1 MSNGP
6 KPSTAAFVARASAL
20 LAGATILSR
29 LMGLVR
35 DMLMARYYGASGQT
49 DSFAFAIVVPE
60 LLRTL
65 IISGA
70 VASIFIPLITE
81 IQNSGRIDEV
91 KRLAGVMLSFVFMV
105 GLVVVLAGEFLAPQ
119 LVQFS
124 QVLNPIKGELDP
136 GRFNLTVD
144 LVRIMLPIVVL
155 VAMWGLMGGILNT
168 FDNFHVPGLA
178 PLAWNATIIAV
189 LVYLGKRGDIHHL
202 AWAYIIAH
210 VVQVLYHLPALS
222 RIGIFPRTIDWK
234 HPLLLKFISLAPAAV
249 FAYAAPA
256 VNAFIGQGIAL
267 NLGESFGSSI
277 MYAFRVQQLPLSV
290 FGVSVATALFPTLSR
305 HAAAGSLGELVRAL
319 GAGIRMTTLATLPA
333 LVFFLVLP
341 LEVIELIYQRGN
353 FTGDATNQVAVAL
366 WWFSLAMLPMSLVL
380 LTART
385 FFSDKD
391 TRTPAVLGVATI
403 IAYYFLA
410 INQTKYFGFVGLPM
424 SNSHVAWFVLFVSIW
439 ILHVRFIKRD
449 PSVSLLKAIGFKGLS
464 QMALGGLVEAG
475 ALIGYKS
482 LVGDVHGSGHLVI
495 YLGGAMI
502 IGAGVYLGILKLLGS
517 QDLAITLARLSR
529 KRSAP

>member
-1 MSNGP
+1 MNNGP
-6 KPSTAAFVARASAL
+6 KPSTAAFVARVSAY
-20 LAGATILSR
+20 LAVATILSR
-29 LMGLVR
+29 LLGLIR

-65 IISGA
+65 MVSGTIT
-70 VASIFIPLITE
+70 SIFIPLITDV
-81 IQNSGRIDEV
+81 QKSGNVGEV
-91 KRLAGVMLSFVFMV
+91 KRLAGMMLSFVFI
-105 GLVVVLAGEFLAPQ
+105 LSFIIVLGGEFFAPQ
-119 LVQFS
+119 LVNLSQFI
-124 QVLNPIKGELDP
+124 NPIKGDLDP
-136 GRFNLTVD
+136 ERFELTVD
-144 LVRIMLPIVVL
+144 LVRIMLPIVLL
-155 VAMWGLMGGILNT
+155 VAMWGLMGGILNV

-178 PLAWNATIIAV
+178 PIAWNAAIIAV
-189 LVYLGKRGDIHHL
+189 MVYLGKRGDIHDA
-202 AWAYIIAH
+202 AWAFIIGH
-210 VVQVLYHLPALS
+210 TVQVIYHLPALS
-222 RIGIFPRTIDWK
+222 RLGVFPKRIDWR
-234 HPLLLKFISLAPAAV
+234 HPMLVNFLRLAPAAV

-277 MYAFRVQQLPLSV
+277 MYAFRVQQLPMSV

-305 HAAAGSLGELVRAL
+305 HAAAGSMGELVRAL
-319 GAGIRMTTLATLPA
+319 GTGIRMTTLATLPA
-333 LVFFLVLP
+333 LIFFLVLP
-341 LEVIELIYQRGN
+341 VQCIELIYQRGN
-353 FTGDATNQVAVAL
+353 FTADATYQVAVAL
-366 WWFSLAMLPMSLVL
+366 WWFSLAMLPMSLLL

-449 PSVSLLKAIGFKGLS
+449 PAVSLLKAIGFKGLL

-475 ALIGYKS
+475 ALIGYKN
-482 LVGDVHGSGHLVI
+482 LVGEVHGSGHLVI

-502 IGAGVYLGILKLLGS
+502 IGAGVYLGVLKLLGS
-517 QDLAITLARLSR
+517 QDLTITIARLSR
-529 KRSAP
+529 KNTS